1 MVSLNGL
8 SMGSLNGKAY
18 RLQLITASSPAV
30 TAPPA
35 RFFTHIICRF
45 FFLRRAGRPQ
55 VLQNIIDMRKRLK
68 GIPTSGT
75 VSIVVTDIEDFS
87 GVCWRA

>member
-1 MVSLNGL
+1 MHVSLAA
-8 SMGSLNGKAY
+8 SVCRDLNLGY
-18 RLQLITASSPAV
+18 LNLNFHRHYLLV
-30 TAPPA
+30 T
-35 RFFTHIICRF
+35 TVCRF

-68 GIPTSGT
+68 GVPTSGT

-87 GVCWRA
+87 GVWVVTAW